1 MEKKISTINKVSDNK
16 VSVWGRLK
24 LPGYSDISAHEEFM
38 PIVGLPDTVI
48 VTTEHISEKEVLTV
62 TIESLK
68 AKDPDNYIDF
78 VFTDS
83 DQSLEDIKDYVS
95 DGTVIIDT
103 DIHYR
108 LEYPK
113 KEIIRFI
120 PEYSDSVQLD
130 QPYNVILS
138 DKTGKQLKKAVVVV
152 VASEFCV
159 VPDTKIINE
168 KIAGLEEGNHLVRFE
183 LLVDDETV
191 NAENYQ
197 ERLDVIATGYDQSII
212 KPEWKIADG
221 KIEIPVEKWNGIRA
235 QKYGLAVYLDQTKL
249 LDEVVLDIRPTNYEV
264 QCVGGDGL
272 IIGALDLQK
281 NDKSLVF
288 RVVDKAATPEETL
301 SYDELEG
308 NIKILAD
315 SSRIA
320 TDYYIDKNT
329 GNIVI
334 TPTNHDNSF
343 LYYFTRAFDPQGER
357 TISIQYLP
365 DNKWGEGQFVL
376 QPKSILDIL
385 WPYVTALSIIAI
397 VITLIYLEVTK
408 PRFKKGSTMYFIR
421 CTINERNIYNDRTG
435 SYWRNKRLKPKR
447 FYQRIW
453 PIGAE
458 WTMIDGIKIRAA
470 AKKITAISDAVEI
483 YPGQGG
489 EYYYALKNIDTG
501 NNVIKFHY
509 RKLTTAKNDEWVLLS
524 KGGAFV
530 LKREGSSAILF
541 VYN

>member
-1 MEKKISTINKVSDNK
+1 
-16 VSVWGRLK
+16 
-24 LPGYSDISAHEEFM
+24 M
-38 PIVGLPDTVI
+38 PMVGLPDTVI

-83 DQSLEDIKDYVS
+83 DQSLEDIKGYVS

-130 QPYNVILS
+130 QPYNVVLS
-138 DKTGKQLKKAVVVV
+138 DKTGKQLKKAAVIVA
-152 VASEFCV
+152 ASEFCV
-159 VPDTKIINE
+159 VSDKKTINE
-168 KIAGLEEGNHLVRFE
+168 KITDLQECNDRVRFE
-183 LLVDDETV
+183 LLVDDEIV

-197 ERLDVIATGYDQSII
+197 DRLEVIATGNDQRII
-212 KPEWKIADG
+212 KPDWKIVDG
-221 KIEIPVEKWNGIRA
+221 KIEIPIEKWNGITA

-249 LDEVVLDIRPTNYEV
+249 LDDVVLDIRPTNYEV

-288 RVVDKAATPEETL
+288 RVVDKAAIPEETL

-320 TDYYIDKNT
+320 TDYYIDRNT
-329 GNIVI
+329 GSIVI

-343 LYYFTRAFDPQGER
+343 LYCFTRAFDPQGER
-357 TISIQYLP
+357 IISIQYLP
-365 DNKWGEGQFVL
+365 DNKWGEGKFVL
-376 QPKSILDIL
+376 QSKSLFDIL
-385 WPYVTALSIIAI
+385 WPYVATLSALIII
-397 VITLIYLEVTK
+397 ILLVYYEITK
-408 PRFKKGSTMYFIR
+408 PRFKKGATVYH
-421 CTINERNIYNDRTG
+421 INCIISNNTVMNSRHGNFWEEQP
-435 SYWRNKRLKPKR
+435 LKPDHIIK
-447 FYQRIW
+447 RIW
-453 PIGAE
+453 PFGAE
-458 WTMIDGIKIRAA
+458 KIVFDGISIRA
-470 AKKITAISDAVEI
+470 KKRKRGFIGNEVEVFAEDGTEWDNALLLLSPEKNEIKMPLFELVTAEQAQWIS
-483 YPGQGG
+483 
-489 EYYYALKNIDTG
+489 
-501 NNVIKFHY
+501 
-509 RKLTTAKNDEWVLLS
+509 LTTEATLI
-524 KGGAFV
+524 
-530 LKREGSSAILF
+530 LKSNSNSATLF
-541 VYN
+541 VYKVL